1 MILNLIVI
9 GAVLLIAYLWA
20 SRGFLSA
27 FLHLLCTIVAGAIA
41 FALWEPIAYGVLL
54 GVRDDI
60 AWSVSLVVPFVVSLV
75 VLRLIVDK
83 IIRNN
88 VGLNDAANLVGG
100 ALCGGAAGVIAMGI
114 FVISI
119 GFLRVPPDF
128 LGYRAAT
135 FAETSKGPGVLV
147 RGASLWLPADKVVE
161 TFYGMTSEGALATA
175 TPLAVRAPDLDIQ
188 GNLQRYN
195 FQGVGR
201 TSIAPSDFTV
211 LGQYEVQAPN
221 LDALLTDTFTTD
233 PNGQPVAQRIVDIEG
248 EPFPANSRIVGAV
261 LRFSAGAKEKQGQVV
276 IGPGQIRLLATNNNT
291 GEAMSILPAAFVNQ
305 GDPLALDYKRWRYDS
320 DGVFAASVGGAAE
333 STMAFEF
340 VVPPDYTPR
349 EIQVRNVRVDLDTIP
364 QNNRPASNP
373 ALAFAS
379 TQARDNALRDFSL
392 LTAVG
397 MNVQGAELTRDEDTT
412 EVLLEEGRDSILR
425 VAERLPFNG
434 QFNRSK
440 RGELDVTQD
449 NKIVGGEE
457 KFQKDE
463 YNEIGLQE
471 NLRVFELARTN
482 DTRIVQVD
490 VGLQSRLSL
499 LGRAFQKATS
509 VVPPVLVD
517 SLGRQYQPIGYVFQ
531 NGDEYT
537 IRFTPGDP
545 IRGLAQI
552 PNLSTSRSDQ
562 RLVLLFR
569 VNSGAELKSF
579 AIDGRIAATFSPT
592 VTVGR

>member
-20 SRGFLSA
+20 SRGFFSA

-60 AWSVSLVVPFVVSLV
+60 AWSVSLVVPFVVSLA
-75 VLRLIVDK
+75 VLRLLVDK
-83 IIRNN
+83 LLKNN
-88 VGLNDAANLVGG
+88 IGLHDATNLVGG
-100 ALCGGAAGVIAMGI
+100 ALCGGAAGLIAIGI

-161 TFYGMTSEGALATA
+161 NFYGMTSEGSLATS

-195 FQGVGR
+195 YQGVGR
-201 TSIAPSDFTV
+201 TSLTPADFTV
-211 LGQYEVQAPN
+211 LGQYEVEPSN

-233 PNGQPVAQRIVDIEG
+233 PNGQPVTQKIVDIEG
-248 EPFPANSRIVGAV
+248 NPFPADSKLVGTV
-261 LRFSAGAKEKQGQVV
+261 LLFKAGAKEKQGQVV
-276 IGPGQIRLLATNNNT
+276 IGPGQIRLLATNNTT
-291 GEAMSILPAAFVNQ
+291 GEVKSILPAAFVNQ

-340 VVPPDYTPR
+340 IVPPDYTAQ
-349 EIQVRNVRVDLDTIP
+349 EVQVRNVRVDLDAIP
-364 QNNRPASNP
+364 QNNRPGANP
-373 ALAFAS
+373 ALTFAS
-379 TQARDNALRDFSL
+379 AQARDSALRDFSL
-392 LTAVG
+392 LGAVG
-397 MNVQGAELTRDEDTT
+397 VDIKGGELASDEDTT
-412 EVLLEEGRDSILR
+412 EVLIEEGRNSI
-425 VAERLPFNG
+425 VTVTERLPFNG
-434 QFNRSK
+434 QFNRSR
-440 RGELDVTQD
+440 RGQLDITQD
-449 NKIVGGEE
+449 NKIIGGEE
-457 KFQKDE
+457 KFQRSE
-463 YNEIGLQE
+463 FSEIGLQE
-471 NLRVFELARTN
+471 NLRVFELGRTN

-531 NGDEYT
+531 NGDDFS

-552 PNLSTSRSDQ
+552 PSLSTSRTDQ

-569 VNSGAELKSF
+569 VNSGAELTSF
-579 AIDGRIAATFSPT
+579 AIEGRVAATFSPT
-592 VTVGR
+592 VRVGR